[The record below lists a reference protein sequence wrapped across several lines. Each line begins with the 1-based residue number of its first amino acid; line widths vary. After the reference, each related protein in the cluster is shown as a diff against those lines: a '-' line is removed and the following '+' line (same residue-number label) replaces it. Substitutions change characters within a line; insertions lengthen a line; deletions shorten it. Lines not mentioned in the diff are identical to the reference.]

1 MRSFREKNVIY
12 TEIQVL
18 RLNKNFETDLKNIG
32 NQGDYIVDCFGG
44 IETFFKLSANKA
56 HYDYIVDCF
65 GGIETFTINICWFI
79 SSDYIVDCFGGIETN
94 KSNDE

>member
-65 GGIETFTINICWFI
+65 GGIETMVTPLTVMAAARLHCRLLRR
-79 SSDYIVDCFGGIETN
+79 Y
-94 KSNDE
+94 